1 MNATTAPAPRRART
15 VHLNTAGRG
24 RMPAAVRGVVADCAH
39 REDRYGPHEV
49 EEVYGDVLHGQVQA
63 RIGALL
69 GVPAAGVEVVT
80 GAAEA
85 FAALVGTLRLGAGDR
100 LWTTP
105 YESAAN
111 LATLY
116 ALRARARC
124 RLEVVPL
131 RDNGDLDLRWVAEH
145 IDDTV
150 ALVSVTHVP
159 SALGIVNPVEAVGRI
174 LAPHRC
180 LYAVDASYAV
190 GQVPVDAGRT
200 GCHLLTADG
209 WRFLRGPD
217 RAGLAYV
224 APRLRQAPRERDA
237 RPYPPAAEN
246 AAVVGLN
253 EALAQHAAAG
263 RGTDVRALQRQ
274 LRAAVEAVEDVE
286 VIAPG
291 QVQSGIFA
299 FHHPGLPAAVLRREL
314 AARGVVVWKTVAQEM
329 PLHLPGRGIGTAL
342 RACVHLDNTAQD
354 VARFAEALR
363 ETVGA
368 QTARR
373 EAVSRE
379 AVLRRAVA
387 DGGHAVW
394 PPRPAARPLRGEAGA
409 AAPAASPGAALGP
422 AAVGGHPAVP
432 AARRHLSVVP
442 SPP

>member
-1 MNATTAPAPRRART
+1 MNATTAPAPQRART

-49 EEVYGDVLHGQVQA
+49 EEVYGDVLHGEVQA

-69 GVPAAGVEVVT
+69 GVPPAGTEVVT

-85 FAALVGTLRLGAGDR
+85 FAVLVGTLRLGTGDR
-100 LWTTP
+100 VWTTP
-105 YESAAN
+105 YESVAN

-116 ALRARARC
+116 ALRDRTRC

-217 RAGLAYV
+217 RVGLAYV
-224 APRLRQAPRERDA
+224 APRLRQAPRERGA
-237 RPYPPAAEN
+237 RPYPPTPEN

-253 EALAQHAAAG
+253 EALAQHRAAG

-274 LRAAVEAVEDVE
+274 LRAAVEAVEGVE

-291 QVQSGIFA
+291 QVQSGILA
-299 FHHPGLPAAVLRREL
+299 FHHPDLPAAVLRREL

-329 PLHLPGRGIGTAL
+329 PLHLPARGAGTVL

-368 QTARR
+368 QGALR

-379 AVLRRAVA
+379 AALQRAVA
-387 DGGHAVW
+387 YGGH
-394 PPRPAARPLRGEAGA
+394 AARPLRPVPGKTGA
-409 AAPAASPGAALGP
+409 SAPAASTSTALTP
-422 AAVGGHPAVP
+422 AVGGHPAVP
-432 AARRHLSVVP
+432 ASRRHLSVVP
-442 SPP
+442 SPS